1 MFSKQK
7 QQFISLYQVD
17 NQLKIGYQVYE
28 RHKLLINQT
37 SSVLSSKE
45 RLPKELEMIFEAK
58 QSEIKESYI
67 STLIDCKSE
76 KLILA
81 TQTFDSDKFAMIEL
95 SDEYKIIAPKIE
107 VVKTAHFFANA
118 GIDYVFSPAQI
129 LRNLFLEHPS
139 NDTLNILL
147 LNDKI
152 HIMHISKDNKIIYV
166 TEKMTKF
173 SDISKSEFFDSEI
186 NEQKLYDEIYYLEI
200 LAKISSVIEA
210 NQLNIYK
217 LSIYYDIKQLSSADL
232 QNFED
237 YFAVATSYKKA
248 NILDSILHLITSKQ
262 KHKSYVIPRS
272 KKSSKVLAIGI
283 IGAIFSGMLA
293 FFAVY
298 FVNAMFENEPVKK
311 VQAKPIV
318 KTAILPSH
326 KTINE
331 SLIKEL
337 NFLFDSIPASAT
349 LNSVVIN
356 SKGSVLECDF
366 ANKIAYQK
374 EMNGRLLLFYQ
385 KSKIDYKSAKSPYF
399 AIVANEVKLDA
410 NMTAGQTKE
419 YKYEK
424 KYDEQTAQKIISGL
438 LSKNAKIEFQTQ
450 MDNTKFSTFVYKV
463 QFLITSPKEFFDF
476 VESLNRLNYSIH
488 LSEPVS
494 FSKSENGI
502 EIQTMVLF
510 NQAKQD

>member
-37 SSVLSSKE
+37 SSVLSSRD
-45 RLPKELEMIFEAK
+45 RLPKELEMIFESK

-67 STLIDCKSE
+67 STLLDCKAE
-76 KLILA
+76 KLIRSNEA
-81 TQTFDSDKFAMIEL
+81 YDTEKYAIIEL
-95 SDEYKIIAPKIE
+95 SDEYNVIVPKIE

-118 GIDYVFSPAQI
+118 GIDYVFSPAQV
-129 LRNLFLEHPS
+129 LRNLFLENPS

-152 HIMHISKDNKIIYV
+152 HIMHISKDNRIIYV

-173 SDISKSEFFDSEI
+173 ADVSKSEFFDSEI

-200 LAKISSVIEA
+200 LAKISSVVEL
-210 NQLNIYK
+210 NQLNVYK
-217 LSIYYDIKQLSSADL
+217 LSIFYDIKQLSSSDL
-232 QNFED
+232 KNLED

-248 NILDSILHLITSKQ
+248 NILDSILHLVTSKQ

-272 KKSSKVLAIGI
+272 KKASKVLAIGI
-283 IGAIFSGMLA
+283 VGAILSGIMA

-298 FVNAMFENEPVKK
+298 FVNMMFESEPQKK
-311 VQAKPIV
+311 IQPKQQVQIATLPNHK
-318 KTAILPSH
+318 AI
-326 KTINE
+326 NDA
-331 SLIKEL
+331 LIKEL
-337 NFLFDSIPASAT
+337 NFLFDSIPMSAT
-349 LNSVVIN
+349 LNSLVIN

-366 ANKIAYQK
+366 ANKTAYQVD
-374 EMNGRLLLFYQ
+374 MNKRLLLFYQ
-385 KSKIDYKSAKSPYF
+385 KSKIDYKSTKSPYF
-399 AIVANEVKLDA
+399 AIVANETKLDA
-410 NMTAGQTKE
+410 NTTKDKSKE
-419 YKYEK
+419 YKFEK
-424 KYDEQTAQKIISGL
+424 KYDAQASEKILSGL
-438 LSKNAKIEFQTQ
+438 LSQNARIEFQTQ
-450 MDNTKFSTFVYKV
+450 VDNAKFSTFVFKV

-476 VESLNRLNYSIH
+476 VESLNKLNYSVH

-494 FSKSENGI
+494 FSKSQNGI

-510 NQAKQD
+510 NQVK